1 MKKVTIK
8 DVVKETRL
16 SLGTISK
23 YINGG
28 HVKEKNRIII
38 EKAIK
43 KLGYQVDTYARA
55 MITKKTKTI
64 GLVIPEF
71 NNLFYASISQELEK
85 SLDKYGYGLVVRESF
100 YEKDREKQSIE
111 WLLSRRTD
119 AIVIAP
125 VGREASEYDYLKQYS
140 IPIIFIDRFIPN
152 LNYEFLIVNNREISK
167 ETIKYLLDNG
177 HRRILMVAANDGLYT
192 ADERVKGY
200 IEAYKEKKIE
210 YSEDLII
217 RLSEKVDDAYHSL
230 KKILKTRNDFTA
242 VFTSNYTCMI
252 GLIFAINE
260 LKISIPDELSIVGF
274 DDIVFTKIYRPKLT
288 IVNQPIEKMMDTVTN
303 RIIALLSE
311 EEYKYQINSFDCTFV
326 VNDSTKKIN

>member
-1 MKKVTIK
+1 MKKATIK
-8 DVVKETRL
+8 DVAKETGL

-28 HVKEKNRIII
+28 HVKEKNRIVI

-43 KLGYQVDTYARA
+43 NLGYQVDTYARA

-100 YEKDREKQSIE
+100 YDKDKEKQSIE

-125 VGREASEYDYLKQYS
+125 VGTDGSEYEYLKQYS
-140 IPIIFIDRFIPN
+140 IPTVFVDRIIPN
-152 LNYEFLIVNNREISK
+152 LNYEFAIVNNKEIA
-167 ETIKYLLDNG
+167 EDVINYLIDNG
-177 HRRILMVAANDGLYT
+177 HERILMVAASEGLYT

-200 IEAYKEKKIE
+200 KEAYKKHNLE
-210 YSEDLII
+210 YSEDLIV
-217 RLSEKVDDAYHSL
+217 RLTEKVDDAYNSL
-230 KKILKTRNDFTA
+230 KKIIKKRNDFTA
-242 VFTSNYTCMI
+242 IFTANYTCMI
-252 GLIFAINE
+252 GLIFALNE
-260 LKISIPDELSIVGF
+260 LRISIPDDLSIVGF

-288 IVNQPIEKMMDTVTN
+288 IVNQPIEDMMETVTK
-303 RIIALLSE
+303 RIITLINE
-311 EEYKYQINSFDCTFV
+311 KEHKYQINNFRCSFTI
-326 VNDSTKKIN
+326 NDSTRKIN